1 MASKKRRRTQAGRGR
16 ARALKRFRRDFRW
29 SGVTLQPYKLRGA
42 AAGEFA
48 GASRQVIAGDRG
60 EPIAFELR
68 YFELDPGGFTSLE
81 RHRHCHVV
89 IGLRGRG
96 GVMLDAREH
105 RVAPFDAIYIAP
117 HRAHRLRA
125 IGREPFGFFCIVDR
139 ERDRPQPVIVRAR
152 RAIRR

>member
-1 MASKKRRRTQAGRGR
+1 MASEKRRGASAAQDRLRV
-16 ARALKRFRRDFRW
+16 LKRFRRDFRW
-29 SGVTLQPYKLRGA
+29 SGVTLQPYKLGSA

-68 YFELDPGGFTSLE
+68 YFELEPGGFTSLE

-96 GVMLDAREH
+96 GVMLGAREH

-117 HRAHRLRA
+117 NRVHRLRA

-139 ERDRPQPVIVRAR
+139 ERDRPRPVRAR
-152 RAIRR
+152 RAMRR